1 MELDSSDRTLEYK
14 IRDAQML
21 QVPYSIIVGGKEEE
35 ASTISVR
42 SRDGKQRQGM
52 KLEQFVDALSTEIGK
67 RDKELGITK

>member
-1 MELDSSDRTLEYK
+1 
-14 IRDAQML
+14 ML

-35 ASTISVR
+35 ALAISVR

-52 KLEQFVDALSTEIGK
+52 KLEQFVDALSLEIGK